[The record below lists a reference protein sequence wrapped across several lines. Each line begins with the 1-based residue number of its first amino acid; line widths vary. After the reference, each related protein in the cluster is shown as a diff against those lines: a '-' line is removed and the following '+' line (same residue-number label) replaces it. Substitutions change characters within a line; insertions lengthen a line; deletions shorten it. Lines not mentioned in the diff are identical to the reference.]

1 MDISIIVVTWNSAAH
16 IARCLASLAHATK
29 GIHAEIIVVDN
40 ASSDGTAAA
49 VRDRFPGVALIRL
62 PSNAG
67 FARACNIGIAH
78 ARGRYVGFLN
88 PDAEV
93 LGDGFSHVVRFL
105 DARPRAAIAG
115 GRLLNADHT
124 VQHSVHVFPTPLSAF
139 AVAMKLH
146 RVPFLS
152 RHFRGGFETASLPK
166 KSTEVDYVK
175 GAFFVARTSFLEEAG
190 GFDERYFL
198 WFDEADLQRT
208 AHERGW
214 EVWHYPKSQALHAGA
229 KSFAQ
234 ADEWRNQKQFLK
246 SMGQYVRKWHGA
258 WGALPVWIVTPFVL
272 AAYRVLKGR
281 EESI

>member
-1 MDISIIVVTWNSAAH
+1 MDISIIIVTWNSATH
-16 IARCLASLAHATK
+16 IARCLAAVPQAVK
-29 GIHAEIIVVDN
+29 GLQAEVIVVDN
-40 ASSDGTAAA
+40 GSTDSTAQT
-49 VRDRFPGVALIRL
+49 VRDGFPAARLIALHR
-62 PSNAG
+62 NTG
-67 FARACNIGIAH
+67 FAHACNVGIA
-78 ARGRYVGFLN
+78 ASCGRMVGFLN
-88 PDAEV
+88 PDAEA
-93 LGDGFSHVVRFL
+93 L
-105 DARPRAAIAG
+105 DSAFTHLVHFMDRHPRAAIAG

-214 EVWHYPKSQALHAGA
+214 EGWHYPKSQALHAGA

-246 SMGQYVRKWHGA
+246 SMGQYVRKWNGA